1 MNIELGSSGRRNVCD
16 GTATVRPPASMS
28 VDPACRVSRGAQG
41 WPGPPS
47 DDYRSQGDAG
57 EGEVLFNNFDVLP

>member
-1 MNIELGSSGRRNVCD
+1 
-16 GTATVRPPASMS
+16 MS

-47 DDYRSQGDAG
+47 DDCRSQGDAR
-57 EGEVLFNNFDVLP
+57 EGEVLFKSLRCAATVFDRYEDS